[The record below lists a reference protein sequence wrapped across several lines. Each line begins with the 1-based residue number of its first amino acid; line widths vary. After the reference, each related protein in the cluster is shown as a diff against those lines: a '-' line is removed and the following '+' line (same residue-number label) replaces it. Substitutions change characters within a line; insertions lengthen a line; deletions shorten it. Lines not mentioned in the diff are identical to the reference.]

1 MEVIHCTTPTI
12 INWFRPGLLL
22 GLGLWVLSSVASGAE
37 HPVVHAAGEE
47 LHGRWSEQTVPVA
60 EFLGIPF
67 AAPPVGDLRWRAPQ
81 EPKPRTEP
89 QSATRFAPACMQGSS
104 NVDWY
109 ASVASAFGY
118 GREVVG
124 RPDSVSEDCLYMNV
138 WTPDPG
144 GSRNLPVM
152 VFVHGGS
159 NKGGWSYEPNYIGAR
174 LAARGVVVV
183 TITYRLGPFG
193 FFAHPA
199 LTNET
204 GEPRANFAL
213 LDIEAAFRWVRD
225 HIRAFGGAP
234 GNITAFG
241 ESSGAASLTDLLLA
255 SAVSPRSGPLPF
267 RRLIAQ
273 SAPLGLAARRTLE
286 EEQALGLELVSYL
299 GVDGPVGADRL
310 RNIPAEDLLAAADR
324 LPTDH
329 YFDAAIDGDILPADL
344 LRWLDKARLSGVEI
358 ILGTNADEWLMY
370 IDENATSEDLGQWI
384 RDHAPQHRDEL
395 LDAVSDEPDPRRK
408 LDRVTTAHDMLCA
421 SRYLAERINDAGGR
435 GWIYLFSRQ
444 RSGKGGD
451 KLGAYHGAELPY
463 VFDSHDAWLPVEKA
477 DRRLTDAVQD
487 YWLHF
492 AKTGKPAPEGQ
503 PAWPVYTRENPVVL
517 ELGEAVKLRKSETG
531 SLCGIFR
538 AASTEGT
545 E

>member
-1 MEVIHCTTPTI
+1 
-12 INWFRPGLLL
+12 
-22 GLGLWVLSSVASGAE
+22 
-37 HPVVHAAGEE
+37 
-47 LHGRWSEQTVPVA
+47 
-60 EFLGIPF
+60 
-67 AAPPVGDLRWRAPQ
+67 
-81 EPKPRTEP
+81 
-89 QSATRFAPACMQGSS
+89 
-104 NVDWY
+104 
-109 ASVASAFGY
+109 
-118 GREVVG
+118 
-124 RPDSVSEDCLYMNV
+124 
-138 WTPDPG
+138 
-144 GSRNLPVM
+144 
-152 VFVHGGS
+152 
-159 NKGGWSYEPNYIGAR
+159 
-174 LAARGVVVV
+174 
-183 TITYRLGPFG
+183 
-193 FFAHPA
+193 
-199 LTNET
+199 
-204 GEPRANFAL
+204 
-213 LDIEAAFRWVRD
+213 
-225 HIRAFGGAP
+225 
-234 GNITAFG
+234 
-241 ESSGAASLTDLLLA
+241 
-255 SAVSPRSGPLPF
+255 
-267 RRLIAQ
+267 
-273 SAPLGLAARRTLE
+273 LAARRTLE

-344 LRWLDKARLSGVEI
+344 LLWLDKARLSGVEI

-503 PAWPVYTRENPVVL
+503 PAWPVYTRENPLVL

-538 AASTEGT
+538 AASIEGT